1 MKTLWLQSSLRD
13 PSVPLSLPFTPTKE
27 HCASGAFHRAPRM
40 LDPRKEISTKTIN
53 MSNNPKEG
61 KREKISLKPNIQK
74 GQEEKA
80 AM

>member
-1 MKTLWLQSSLRD
+1 
-13 PSVPLSLPFTPTKE
+13 
-27 HCASGAFHRAPRM
+27 
-40 LDPRKEISTKTIN
+40 